1 MLDKN
6 KIILMAQMAV
16 HDKRHGD
23 SDRAIFSYYR
33 RDYIYRKNMWTRLSV
48 SIGAVVMLGLYW
60 LYQIFVYGIDIH
72 ELDIQQSVT
81 DSVLFLLAIMALYT
95 FIGTIQG
102 THQYH
107 RVRKR
112 MERYMSM
119 LNQLEYINN
128 PDPEEEGDTD
138 LVYEGSKSN

>member
-6 KIILMAQMAV
+6 KIILMAQMAI

-33 RDYIYRKNMWTRLSV
+33 RDYIYRKNMLTRLSV
-48 SIGAVVMLGLYW
+48 SIGAAFLLGLYW
-60 LYQIFVYGIDIH
+60 LHQIFVYGIDIH
-72 ELDIQQSVT
+72 ELDITQSVT
-81 DSVLFLLAIMALYT
+81 NSVLFLLAVMAFYT
-95 FIGTIQG
+95 CVGTIQA
-102 THQYH
+102 THQYY

-119 LNQLEYINN
+119 MKDLEYINN
-128 PDPEEEGDTD
+128 PPDEEEGATD
-138 LVYEGSKSN
+138 LVYMNDRK